1 MEKDEKFKEIAKR
14 HSKCFYYE
22 YELNI
27 IDETTDS
34 FIINNGDGESVSKN
48 QDINI
53 QFMLIKDTLGFEQ
66 IDKGTFQKEVS
77 KLDDNLQLKALKLV
91 YYKSWLVRV
100 IQEKDD
106 KYLLVCNT
114 NKPEDSG
121 WFNYDKTYLKWVVKS
136 EIKELQD
143 FISYWKK

>member
-27 IDETTDS
+27 VDETTDS